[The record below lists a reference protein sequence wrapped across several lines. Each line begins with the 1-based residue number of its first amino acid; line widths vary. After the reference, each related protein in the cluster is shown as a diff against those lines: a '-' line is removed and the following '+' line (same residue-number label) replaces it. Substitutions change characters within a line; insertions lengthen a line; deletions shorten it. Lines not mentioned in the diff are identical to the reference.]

1 MSGEESKLKKR
12 IEELENLVEVLETD
26 LIHDKLTGLK
36 TRGFFEQEVKT
47 YFSVASRSSSRE
59 TSRRRGWFGFSQISI
74 IFFDI
79 DNFKSINDTLGHQVG
94 DDVLKSVAETIKISV
109 RDGDIAARWGGE
121 ELVVALV
128 GASEKDAMYKAE
140 EIRSHV
146 EETRFGKYP
155 DLKVTVSGGVSSAN
169 LGLTFEDTV
178 DRADKAL
185 YKAKHSGKNRIVS
198 HLSL

>member
-1 MSGEESKLKKR
+1 MKLKKR
-12 IEELENLVEVLETD
+12 IEELEKLVEILEVD

-36 TRGFFEQEVKT
+36 TIRFFEEEVKI
-47 YFSVASRSSSRE
+47 YFSVASNSSGRE
-59 TSRRRGWFGFSQISI
+59 VSRRRGWFGFSQVAL

-79 DNFKSINDTLGHQVG
+79 DNFKSINDTLGHQTG
-94 DDVLKSVAETIKISV
+94 DEVLKSVAETIKISV

-128 GASEKDAMYKAE
+128 GASEKDAINKAE

-169 LGLTFEDTV
+169 TGMSFEDTV
-178 DRADKAL
+178 ERADKAL
-185 YKAKHSGKNRIVS
+185 YKAKRSGKNRIVS
-198 HLSL
+198 YSNL